1 MVDLFWGTGLKQVAA
16 NMNLGEHLNTAFKDR
31 DLMKKVSCTY
41 LALFYSMAFT
51 VPCYMVFFIEHIN
64 A

>member
-1 MVDLFWGTGLKQVAA
+1 MFDFFWGTGLRQVAA
-16 NMNLGEHLNTAFKDR
+16 SVNLGDHLNTAFKER

-41 LALFYSMAFT
+41 LALFYSVAFI
-51 VPCYMVFFIEHIN
+51 VPCHMVFFNEHIN